1 MYVQK
6 VRLTLSKVAID
17 YKTPTGESHSLECSD
32 APLPSFVAAIHA
44 LSALILDVLH
54 LPSDYGEHL
63 TPTGLTLTDK
73 QEAKL
78 VTITGKKDLPD
89 AHAPFNIATPLRF
102 LEHPETEGS
111 YSPSLTDKQVAL
123 VEEVLEEAKKYVK
136 GERAQGQ
143 LPLGSTDGDD
153 EGSESD
159 EPETPAAPLLK
170 FSGATNE
177 NGTEQPVPEKPKA
190 KRTPPKRGRKAAAGK

>member
-6 VRLTLSKVAID
+6 VRLTRSKVAVE

-44 LSALILDVLH
+44 LAALILDVLH

-102 LEHPETEGS
+102 LAHPETEGS
-111 YSPSLTDKQVAL
+111 YSPPLTDDQVAL

-143 LPLGSTDGDD
+143 LPLDSTDDE
-153 EGSESD
+153 EGS
-159 EPETPAAPLLK
+159 EPETPEAPLLK

-177 NGTEQPVPEKPKA
+177 NGTEQPVPDKPKA